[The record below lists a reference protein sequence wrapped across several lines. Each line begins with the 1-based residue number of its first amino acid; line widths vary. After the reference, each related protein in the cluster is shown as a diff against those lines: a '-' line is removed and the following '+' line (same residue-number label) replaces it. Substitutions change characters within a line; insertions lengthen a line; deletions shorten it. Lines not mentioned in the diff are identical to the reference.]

1 MILRQILY
9 VLSLSV
15 LMPFPDAPADEV
27 PRVVASI
34 LPVHSLVSGVMRG
47 VGTPSLIVRGYGSP
61 HTYRI
66 RPSDAVKLHNADLV
80 FWIGDALESF
90 LRKPLSSLP
99 KPVRAVSLME
109 TDGLTLLKN
118 REGGLWEHHHRTSR
132 TEPARLPGTGHGN
145 FVSPL
150 QEHPGET
157 DRHTTLAATETYR
170 RLGYNPHI
178 WLDPKNA
185 EQLVRTIA
193 HHLSE
198 LDPVHEARYKINAS
212 DLLQRMEDLA
222 ERLRKQL
229 SGLTSAPYLVFH
241 DAYPYLETRY
251 GLQAVGTVT
260 AAPDTMP
267 SARRIAELRSAIER
281 LNIRCIF
288 REPQFDAKVI
298 EVALGD
304 ANITWPVTIRVL
316 DPLGVGITPG
326 PGLWF
331 DVMENHARA
340 MADCLGPTAGRM
352 ENAPST
358 STTPVR
364 REYLAQ
370 QPAAN

>member
-1 MILRQILY
+1 MIFRKILY

-15 LMPFPDAPADEV
+15 LMPFPGAPADEV

-47 VGTPSLIVRGYGSP
+47 VGNPSLIVRGYGSP
-61 HTYRI
+61 HTYRM
-66 RPSDAVKLHNADLV
+66 RPSDAVKLHDADLV
-80 FWIGDALESF
+80 FWIGDTLESF

-118 REGGLWEHHHRTSR
+118 REGGLWEHHHPALR
-132 TEPARLPGTGHGN
+132 TEPAPLPGTRHGN
-145 FVSPL
+145 FVSPI
-150 QEHPGET
+150 QKHPEET
-157 DRHTTLAATETYR
+157 EQHATLAATETHQH
-170 RLGYNPHI
+170 LGYNPHI

-185 EQLVRTIA
+185 KQLVKTIA

-198 LDPVHEARYKINAS
+198 VDPVHGTRYEINAS

-229 SGLTSAPYLVFH
+229 SGLTSVPYLVFH

-260 AAPDTMP
+260 ATPDRMP

-298 EVALGD
+298 EAALDD
-304 ANITWPVTIRVL
+304 ANITRPVTIRVL

-326 PGLWF
+326 PDLWF
-331 DVMENHARA
+331 HVMENHARV
-340 MADCLGPTAGRM
+340 MADCLGPTARSLSDLGCSAAEKRISAKIS
-352 ENAPST
+352 ENF
-358 STTPVR
+358 R
-364 REYLAQ
+364 
-370 QPAAN
+370 